1 MNIRTTHCI
10 AAASALILICATP
23 ILAADNSPKKTGTT
37 STTAKEIDPP
47 LGFWNHAK
55 TDLYVSIDTA
65 GADVADELVI
75 GKRVL
80 QIGGPP
86 PTQGKAD
93 DVFLLTKHER
103 RGNSIV
109 ATGAFNWDS
118 DQHPIELEITWTA
131 KTVTVK
137 ILKNPGYQMFPAG
150 TYLLKKQK
158 RS

>member
-1 MNIRTTHCI
+1 MNLRTTHFI
-10 AAASALILICATP
+10 AAASALILICAEP
-23 ILAADNSPKKTGTT
+23 VLAAESSPKKAGST
-37 STTAKEIDPP
+37 STEVKEIDPP
-47 LGFWNHAK
+47 LGFWTHTK

-65 GADVADELVI
+65 GADAADELVI

-109 ATGAFNWDS
+109 ANGTFNWDS

-137 ILKNPGYQMFPAG
+137 ILKNPGYQMFPVG
-150 TYLLKKQK
+150 TYVLKKQK
-158 RS
+158 GS

>member
-1 MNIRTTHCI
+1 MNIRTTHFI
-10 AAASALILICATP
+10 AAASALILICAEP
-23 ILAADNSPKKTGTT
+23 VLAADSSPKKTGAT
-37 STTAKEIDPP
+37 STEAKEIAPP

-65 GADVADELVI
+65 GADATDELVI

-93 DVFLLTKHER
+93 DVFFLTKHER

-109 ATGAFNWDS
+109 ASGAFNWDS
-118 DQHPIELEITWTA
+118 NQHSIELEIAWTA
-131 KTVTVK
+131 KSVTVK
-137 ILKNPGYQMFPAG
+137 ILKNPGYQMFPVG
-150 TYLLKKQK
+150 TYVLKKQK
-158 RS
+158 G